1 MRFYQ
6 KHKQLSMWIAAF
18 IFVAAVIL
26 FRETLTSLPA
36 IFSVIGSVLSILS
49 PFFIGFIIAFVLFVP
64 QKKFEA
70 LYKKAKRAPFI
81 CNHARGFAVLT
92 VYIAALAVITVLL
105 VLIIPW
111 LVSSL
116 ISLYNNRTSIYD
128 KVVDIINSHL
138 DSDGKLFGFEPDS
151 IYNMINP
158 DKYLSDINLDK
169 LTAVA
174 NGVYRF
180 GTALVDILLAVFS
193 SVYMLLSREMLVRS
207 VGRFLS
213 LFFKKRTLRSAYD
226 YLCRISDIFYSY
238 IYSALIDALIV
249 AISCTVIFLIIGVD
263 YAPIFGFLVGAAN
276 LIPYFGATI
285 SGIGVAVFTAITGG
299 IGKALIV
306 GASILILQQLD
317 GNVIQPKI
325 IGKNVGIHPLYTLIA
340 ITVGGGLL
348 GFGGILIGVP
358 IAATVQMIVSDII
371 ERHEKREDAEESA
384 QPQSDIGEADGTDQQ
399 DTQQQNE

>member
-1 MRFYQ
+1 
-6 KHKQLSMWIAAF
+6 MWIAAF

-70 LYKKAKRAPFI
+70 L
-81 CNHARGFAVLT
+81 
-92 VYIAALAVITVLL
+92 YIAALAVITVLL

-193 SVYMLLSREMLVRS
+193 
-207 VGRFLS
+207 
-213 LFFKKRTLRSAYD
+213 
-226 YLCRISDIFYSY
+226 Y

-249 AISCTVIFLIIGVD
+249 AISCTVLFLIIGVD

-285 SGIGVAVFTAITGG
+285 SGIGVAIFTAITGG

-306 GASILILQQLD
+306 GASILVLQQLD